1 VTLYPM
7 QLESREDK
15 MEEKAKF
22 AYVVRKGTLSDR
34 DSLKALY
41 IKVASISGS
50 LVRSA
55 DEITD
60 YYIDNILN
68 AALERGLIFVAEY
81 EGTLIGSVLQ
91 YKPNIKILSHVLEEA
106 SIVVDP
112 EYQNIG
118 IGTKL
123 YTSLLDEV
131 KEYHTDI
138 LRVDLKV
145 RVSNPAIRLYER
157 LGFKKEGEFKDL
169 IKGVDGKLESVIA
182 MTWFNPNFKEE

>member
-1 VTLYPM
+1 MTLYPM